1 MKPDT
6 SEEGLEAIKSLKNN
20 KVLLSYTI
28 LVKILN
34 IFSSLFLPD
43 LNRVISHFQ
52 ATSSF
57 PDKLNWQMLC
67 QIIRKMIIL
76 TKETIAQS
84 IFLSSTI
91 KMFEKILFNEI
102 LNYIEH
108 YVFRPFD
115 RFLLKLRYITLTN

>member
-1 MKPDT
+1 M
-6 SEEGLEAIKSLKNN
+6 SEEVLEAIKSLKNN

-43 LNRVISHFQ
+43 LNRVISHSQ

-57 PDKLNWQMLC
+57 PDKSNWQMLC
-67 QIIRKMIIL
+67 QIIRKMITL

-84 IFLSSTI
+84 IFLSSTM

-115 RFLLKLRYITLTN
+115 RFLLKSRYITLTN